1 MCDQLLQLGYKA
13 KGTVRDETRC
23 KWIIDNFEE
32 RYPGLFEAV
41 VVTDMSSP
49 GAFDDLLRDASGF
62 SSLRQDCCSDRVSLP
77 TQHIFSNTLCY
88 GMQHTAHCF
97 ASRDVRTDGPASP
110 VVVAD
115 ATDRVAAV
123 L

>member
-1 MCDQLLQLGYKA
+1 MGYKA

-62 SSLRQDCCSDRVSLP
+62 AHVTMEAFGGFDPKGPFTHKIRA
-77 TQHIFSNTLCY
+77 HII
-88 GMQHTAHCF
+88 
-97 ASRDVRTDGPASP
+97 
-110 VVVAD
+110 
-115 ATDRVAAV
+115 
-123 L
+123 